1 MRVAISEGNG
11 KCLSMFQNMTS
22 DTYLKPKKVMT
33 NILILIDERNT
44 SQFMTIIYSVEYD
57 GKKGT
62 SFLNA
67 TENVTENADTFAT
80 YFNVHIR
87 TIKRDL
93 AQLQE
98 LGYIRHVGPDKGG
111 RWQVLKTIN
120 NKKKL
125 TPKPS

>member
-1 MRVAISEGNG
+1 
-11 KCLSMFQNMTS
+11 
-22 DTYLKPKKVMT
+22 
-33 NILILIDERNT
+33 
-44 SQFMTIIYSVEYD
+44 MTIIYSVEYD

-62 SFLNA
+62 NFLNA
-67 TENVTENADTFAT
+67 TENVTENVLDNKQQLSERQIRIIELLMATGEYNVTENVTENADTFAT

-120 NKKKL
+120 NKKN
-125 TPKPS
+125 